1 MFAMSYGAWALGF
14 GISFWQ
20 ATAMT
25 IIGVVIS
32 FLLVGII
39 SIAGKRGNAPTMVLT
54 RATFGVEGAKVP
66 AALSWIATLGWEIS
80 LTTTAVL
87 ALSSTIEKLGWG
99 SGVAPKI
106 ISTIVVVGLVVV
118 AGIFGYDLIMRCQ
131 QVITI
136 VTGVI
141 TVGFFILGW
150 GFSGV
155 FVGAFGASEA
165 VSAYAIQY
173 SHLAV
178 GMSIFVMISMM
189 CEKIQQSGGNMI
201 IPMCQGLTGAIINII
216 LDPLM
221 IFGIGPF
228 PEMGIRGAALATVIA
243 YSLSLWM

>member
-1 MFAMSYGAWALGF
+1 MSNEKGTLSIEEQGIDTISEEERKGTPASLFWPWFAANVSMFAMSYGAWALGF

-99 SGVAPKI
+99 SGVAPR
-106 ISTIVVVGLVVV
+106 SSPPLWWS
-118 AGIFGYDLIMRCQ
+118 ALWWS
-131 QVITI
+131 QV
-136 VTGVI
+136 
-141 TVGFFILGW
+141 
-150 GFSGV
+150 FSD
-155 FVGAFGASEA
+155 
-165 VSAYAIQY
+165 
-173 SHLAV
+173 
-178 GMSIFVMISMM
+178 
-189 CEKIQQSGGNMI
+189 
-201 IPMCQGLTGAIINII
+201 T
-216 LDPLM
+216 
-221 IFGIGPF
+221 
-228 PEMGIRGAALATVIA
+228 T
-243 YSLSLWM
+243 

>member
-1 MFAMSYGAWALGF
+1 MSNEKGTLSIEEQGIDTISEEERKGTPASLFWPWFAANVSMFAMSYGAWALGF

-106 ISTIVVVGLVVV
+106 ISTIVVVGPCGGRRYFRIRPDYALS
-118 AGIFGYDLIMRCQ
+118 AGHHHRDRCDHRR
-131 QVITI
+131 
-136 VTGVI
+136 
-141 TVGFFILGW
+141 FLYPRLGT
-150 GFSGV
+150 
-155 FVGAFGASEA
+155 
-165 VSAYAIQY
+165 Y
-173 SHLAV
+173 
-178 GMSIFVMISMM
+178 
-189 CEKIQQSGGNMI
+189 
-201 IPMCQGLTGAIINII
+201 
-216 LDPLM
+216 
-221 IFGIGPF
+221 
-228 PEMGIRGAALATVIA
+228 
-243 YSLSLWM
+243 